1 LLVLVAFYWYHRCA
15 VFGSDLLVSRRRQ
28 ARLTQE
34 ALAYKAGVTVA
45 TVAHLEQGRELNPRL
60 GTCEKLAVALGCSVC
75 DLVSPELN
83 PKQVG
88 AP

>member
-1 LLVLVAFYWYHRCA
+1 
-15 VFGSDLLVSRRRQ
+15 
-28 ARLTQE
+28 
-34 ALAYKAGVTVA
+34 VA